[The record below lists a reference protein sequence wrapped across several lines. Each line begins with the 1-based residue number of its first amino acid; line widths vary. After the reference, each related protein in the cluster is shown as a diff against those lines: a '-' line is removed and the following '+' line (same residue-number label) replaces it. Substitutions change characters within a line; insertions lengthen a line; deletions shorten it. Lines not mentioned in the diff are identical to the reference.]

1 MNPIPS
7 QTSDTWEEAVA
18 KYVKSLD
25 PDKQREF
32 QAPATVEACLRL
44 SFLAPVIDPLKRLE
58 GSLDVIVQVNAGIAS
73 PIWGP
78 LRMAITIACQHLS
91 ALERLAFIVDKIAQ
105 SVQRYQDLAA
115 LFASHAGVRE
125 AVGRLYCE
133 LLRLCTCMVK
143 YQTRRLRYIFN
154 PFGKEF
160 ASISESVDYR
170 AAEIDRAAQAA
181 HFLEAK
187 EVRERLVQETREQN
201 LHRIRCW
208 LCPSTVEDD
217 LQRHLSQYSDGSCD
231 WVLQSDQF
239 QKWFSSP
246 RNERLQIVGRP
257 GSGKST
263 LAAFLVKSLSQYG
276 RVLYFFCD
284 RKNPEKRDLHSGRA
298 VLDSVSMAF
307 DLYQQT
313 ITHLEGSKC
322 YFIII
327 DDDIDYWRQSLIPN
341 DDSASRAQGGVS
353 RRQAPNKR
361 AQYKFLFTRN
371 REDSTASSHLLRLES
386 RNIQNQILSYVQRRI
401 KGIPSIANTGLA
413 EQIANRISKQADGL
427 WLYARLL
434 MDDIAR
440 APSRKAVTACL
451 SSLPQGLSELY
462 DRIIQENNGRLSD
475 YERRFAQWF
484 YVWLDISDILPDFL
498 LQEEDHLPLQIMD
511 IVFQYVNDGEPVFD
525 TPGLAKRLAGPLVDV
540 RQAITGYEIA
550 AVHQSFYQYLSRGSL
565 WTDSDRLLQP
575 PRTRKLSRGIAAVWY
590 FTECA
595 ESQQHLDELRSASS
609 APISFYKFES
619 HFPFHYALV
628 QALTCTEVCSDE
640 DAYGTESSEEDM
652 MVRQLTEFLA
662 SGKCLRW
669 FEIATMIN
677 FSGNFSELLD
687 NVLGALAELCD
698 KLSKDCKEST
708 ALAAFNEHRMVF
720 FKNWKYVLLKTTPWD
735 RHSRKP
741 NVIEPS
747 GFSEDPTCQKM
758 MEIATRC
765 SEETDIFS
773 RQDEIL
779 ERVMEPTAAFPS
791 SNFAMAPFT
800 LYTHAGPGPNPVK
813 VAMALEHLG
822 LDYDCVPLKF
832 GEGKGTVKDP
842 EFTSKVNPNGRVPA
856 LIDHENNNFTV
867 FESGA
872 ILTYVAEKYDPSGKL
887 AGNTVEE
894 RATVNQWLAWQVS
907 GLGPY
912 LGQLVWFLIFH
923 EGAHGEKPNG
933 SVVARYQAEVER
945 LRAVLEKHL
954 ASAEDGFVALG
965 RLTIADFAIFPWLK
979 GSVLAGS
986 TLKPFAEYPA
996 IEAYIKKLD
1005 ALPEVQAAYKKA
1017 VPPMQ

>member
-7 QTSDTWEEAVA
+7 RTSDTWEEAVA

-32 QAPATVEACLRL
+32 QAPATVEACLQVL
-44 SFLAPVIDPLKRLE
+44 STNGTRKRGFTRIAEFLGPVIDPLKRLE
-58 GSLDVIVQVNAGIAS
+58 GTLDVIVQVNAGIAS

-115 LFASHAGVRE
+115 LFASHAGVRD

-154 PFGKEF
+154 PFGNEF

-187 EVRERLVQETREQN
+187 EVREKLAQETREQN

-217 LQRHLSQYSDGSCD
+217 WQRHLSQYSDGSCD

-263 LAAFLVKSLSQYG
+263 LAAFLVKTLSQYG

-284 RKNPEKRDLHSGRA
+284 RKNPEKKDTVCIMRTLLSQLLQYEPSMADQMLSTYQHNGRA
-298 VLDSVSMAF
+298 VLDSVSMAS
-307 DLYQQT
+307 DLYRQT

-327 DDDIDYWRQSLIPN
+327 DDDDDDADYWRQSLIPD

-353 RRQAPNKR
+353 RRQGSNKR

-371 REDSTASSHLLRLES
+371 REDSTASSHLLRLDS
-386 RNIQNQILSYVQRRI
+386 RYIQNQVLSYVQRRI

-413 EQIANRISKQADGL
+413 EQVADRISKQADGL

-451 SSLPQGLSELY
+451 SSLPLGLSELY
-462 DRIIQENNGRLSD
+462 DRIIQENNGPLSE

-498 LQEEDHLPLQIMD
+498 LQEEDRLPLQILD

-540 RQAITGYEIA
+540 RQTITGYEVA

-565 WTDSDRLLQP
+565 WTKSDLLLQP
-575 PRTRKLSRGIAAVWY
+575 PRARKLSRGVAAVWY
-590 FTECA
+590 FTECP
-595 ESQQHLDELRSASS
+595 ESQQHLDELKSASS

-619 HFPFHYALV
+619 HFPFHYALL
-628 QALTCTEVCSDE
+628 QALNCTEVCSDE
-640 DAYGTESSEEDM
+640 DAYDTEFSEEDM
-652 MVRQLTEFLA
+652 MVRQLTEFLT

-698 KLSKDCKEST
+698 KLSKDCCESP
-708 ALAAFNEHRMVF
+708 ALAAFNEHRVAF

-735 RHSRKP
+735 PDSRKP
-741 NVIEPS
+741 NMIEPS
-747 GFSEDPTCQKM
+747 GFSEDLT
-758 MEIATRC
+758 
-765 SEETDIFS
+765 FS
-773 RQDEIL
+773 IHFQSD
-779 ERVMEPTAAFPS
+779 PTALSPS
-791 SNFAMAPFT
+791 ST
-800 LYTHAGPGPNPVK
+800 LQWLHLPSTLTPVSTFPID
-813 VAMALEHLG
+813 LEL
-822 LDYDCVPLKF
+822 
-832 GEGKGTVKDP
+832 
-842 EFTSKVNPNGRVPA
+842 NPNGRVPA
-856 LIDHENNNFTV
+856 LVDHEKNNFTV
-867 FESGA
+867 FESAA
-872 ILTYVAEKYDPSGKL
+872 ILTYLAEKYDPSGKL
-887 AGNTVEE
+887 AGSTIEE
-894 RATVNQWLAWQVS
+894 RATVNQWLAWQ
-907 GLGPY
+907 
-912 LGQLVWFLIFH
+912 
-923 EGAHGEKPNG
+923 GAHGEKPNG
-933 SVVARYQAEVER
+933 SVIARYHAEVER
-945 LRAVLEKHL
+945 LRCVLEKHL
-954 ASAEDGFVALG
+954 ASAENGFVALG

-986 TLKPFAEYPA
+986 ALKSFAEYPT
-996 IEAYIKKLD
+996 IEAYTKSWMRCLRCR
-1005 ALPEVQAAYKKA
+1005 LLTSRLYLLCSS
-1017 VPPMQ
+1017 